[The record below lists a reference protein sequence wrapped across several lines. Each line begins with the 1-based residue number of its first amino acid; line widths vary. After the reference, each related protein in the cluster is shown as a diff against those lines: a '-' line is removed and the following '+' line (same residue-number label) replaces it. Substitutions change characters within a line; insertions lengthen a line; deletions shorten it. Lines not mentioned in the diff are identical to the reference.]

1 MPTYGGDEVSAVVLD
16 MGSSTTRA
24 GYAGEDTPKVVIP
37 TSYGFRAGSAEGE
50 PVQRDPK
57 YFFGDFGPT
66 VWRAG
71 MEVLNPMKDSIVE
84 DWNVAEKLMY
94 FVLDREMRLSLPGAE
109 LEPDE
114 RRGILTEHP
123 LLVTEAS
130 WNSKENRERMIELA
144 FEEFDTP
151 AYYSVDRSVMCAFAA
166 GKGSALVV
174 DIGEE
179 LTTVTPVCDG
189 FVLRKGIQKS
199 PIAGGLLSSLLLST
213 MQAEST
219 TPILPQY
226 LIASKPS
233 LPSAPIVVSNEDGS
247 EAQANANPDQTPA
260 GVILREERMPG
271 KPDSTTTPTY
281 AKYQELRIMHDL
293 KESICEV
300 LPRSWDEEIV
310 ATLPTRSFE
319 LPTGQLRSFSR
330 MRCTIP
336 EVFFNPTF
344 IPPEFTS
351 QTKAK
356 NSAST
361 IPTPDLSAAISL
373 PKMILKSIT
382 SCDTDVQAI
391 LSTNIVITGG
401 CSLLP
406 GLLDRL
412 DWELKAQMP
421 GVKFKITAAGN
432 ISERRFGSW
441 LGGSILTSLGSF
453 HQLWVGKDEYKE
465 QGRSVIHRRCK

>member
-24 GYAGEDTPKVVIP
+24 GYAGEDTPKV
-37 TSYGFRAGSAEGE
+37 GSGEGE
-50 PVQRDPK
+50 PAHRDPK

-71 MEVLNPMKDSIVE
+71 MEVRNPMTDSIVE
-84 DWNVAEKLMY
+84 DWNAAEKLMH

-174 DIGEE
+174 DIGED

-189 FVLRKGIQKS
+189 FVSRNL

-213 MQAEST
+213 MQSEST

-226 LIASKPS
+226 LIASKP
-233 LPSAPIVVSNEDGS
+233 DGP
-247 EAQANANPDQTPA
+247 EAQANATADQIPA

-300 LPRSWDEEIV
+300 LPRSWDEESV
-310 ATLPTRSFE
+310 FCLFALSTTDHFE
-319 LPTGQLRSFSR
+319 LPTGQLRLFGR
-330 MRCTIP
+330 PRCTIP

-344 IPPEFTS
+344 IPSEFTS
-351 QTKAK
+351 QTKVK
-356 NSAST
+356 NPAST

-391 LSTNIVITGG
+391 LSSNIVIT
-401 CSLLP
+401 

-421 GVKFKITAAGN
+421 GIKFKITAAGN
-432 ISERRFGSW
+432 IAERRFGSW

>member
-1 MPTYGGDEVSAVVLD
+1 MPTYGGDEVSAIVLD
-16 MGSSTTRA
+16 MGSCTTRA

-37 TSYGFRAGSAEGE
+37 TSYGFIPGSTEGE
-50 PVQRDPK
+50 PVQRESR
-57 YFFGDFGPT
+57 YLFGDFGPT

-71 MEVLNPMKDSIVE
+71 MEVLNPMKDSIIE
-84 DWNVAEKLMY
+84 DWGVAEKLMH
-94 FVLDREMRLSLPGAE
+94 FVLDHEMRLTLPGAD

-114 RRGILTEHP
+114 RRGVLTEHP

-174 DIGEE
+174 DMGEE
-179 LTTVTPVCDG
+179 VTLVTPVCDG

-213 MQAEST
+213 IQSDLP

-226 LIASKPS
+226 LIASKPLLS
-233 LPSAPIVVSNEDGS
+233 IAPMTVSNEDGT
-247 EAQANANPDQTPA
+247 ENPANNISDSIPP
-260 GVILREERMPG
+260 GLVLREERMPG
-271 KPDSTTTPTY
+271 KPGSTTTESY
-281 AKYQELRIMHDL
+281 ARYQELRIMHDL
-293 KESICEV
+293 KETVCEV
-300 LPRSWDEEIV
+300 LPRSWDEEV
-310 ATLPTRSFE
+310 VTSLPLRPFE
-319 LPTGQLRSFSR
+319 LPTGQLRQFGR
-330 MRCTIP
+330 TRCTIP

-351 QTKAK
+351 QTQSK
-356 NSAST
+356 NTAST
-361 IPTPDLSAAISL
+361 IPTPDLAEALSL
-373 PKMILKSIT
+373 PKLILKSIT
-382 SCDTDVQAI
+382 VCDTDVQSV
-391 LSTNIVITGG
+391 LCSNIIITGG

-412 DWELKAQMP
+412 DWELRAQAP
-421 GVKFKITAAGN
+421 GMKFKIMAAGN
-432 ISERRFGSW
+432 VAERKFGSW

-465 QGRSVIHRRCK
+465 QGRSVVHRRCK